1 VIPFVIETAA
11 AQVVEVLDPATR
23 QYFDTAAESERARK
37 FERAIAAYRLVLTR
51 NPDFAPASLGLAR
64 CYALTG
70 ERDEAIA
77 IYEALPYEADAI
89 AGLARLV
96 EHGDPMRALALYE
109 RLERLDPTNTDAPLQ
124 VARLAVA
131 SDPDKAIRAYDF
143 ALGLLGGAEPDGE
156 AVMAVALGLWESG
169 REEAA
174 GNVLTRYLER
184 WPDGA
189 VAAEARGRLD
199 RWTVELRARELGVGG
214 AEPLAPADRK
224 AVADARRKLSA
235 GDDRAALAIL
245 QGVVGKAP
253 NAPEAWGALA
263 EVLLA
268 TGQVDEAERSW
279 LWASTLAP
287 DDAEWPAQ
295 LGLLYAEHYAG
306 RRHRE
311 AKEALQTAL
320 ALRPGW
326 TELQFQLGEVELQL
340 GEWDAASAAF
350 EAYVAAEPNGP
361 HSGEAKKRLEDL
373 DRATTVTPLEAK
385 ESKPIEGV
393 PAEVLERYRV
403 AVVYHRKQDW
413 AAARTEIE
421 EVLRQAPGWPAALDL
436 LASLELH
443 AGNEDAALAAWER
456 SLAADP
462 MQPKIRVAR
471 AEVLR
476 RRGDRAGAKVEH
488 ERAVEMGDVDASYY
502 LAAMAWE
509 DNAPFEAQAHL
520 ERFLGSS
527 TPDHLLRPLAKALDE
542 QVERRI
548 FQVRAAAVGGGS
560 LLGLVGLGFVV
571 RRFRRG
577 QSLDRL
583 VEAAPEVVHDIVRT
597 LSAIR
602 HEVLKHNTTLLDE
615 LPDALEHGDFH
626 AVSWAAVRL
635 YGDEVTPGIL
645 ARFEAYLSSLE
656 RLGRRH
662 GVRLDL
668 RHVDPILAPMWKALR
683 KLQRLER
690 DLRVPARAR
699 PATASELRALSRA
712 LNEDGYQALGRFL
725 RRIGA
730 VTVTRELFL
739 AVDERVRNEAAF
751 ADADLPSLDV
761 AIPAD
766 GVPLRVLAGDLE
778 DVTANLLRNA
788 YSALLDREPS
798 ARRVSMTLTE
808 EADPIT
814 GLEEVVLSFYDNAPG
829 VLTTEMIRSR
839 NIGRGLG
846 LALDLVT
853 RHDGSLRV
861 RSVAD
866 GKHVEVRLPRA
877 EVAK

>member
-1 VIPFVIETAA
+1 VILLVVENAY
-11 AQVVEVLDPATR
+11 AQVVDVLDPATR
-23 QYFDTAAESERARK
+23 QYLDTAGDSERVGDLDK
-37 FERAIAAYRLVLTR
+37 AIAAYRLVLTKD
-51 NPDFAPASLGLAR
+51 PDFTPASLGLAR
-64 CYALTG
+64 CYALAG
-70 ERDEAIA
+70 EKEKARA
-77 IYEALPYEADAI
+77 IYEALPYDADAI
-89 AGLARLV
+89 EGLARLV
-96 EHGDPMRALALYE
+96 EPSDPLRAEALYE
-109 RLERLDPTNTDAPLQ
+109 RLERLDPTDTNAPLQ

-131 SDPDKAIRAYDF
+131 SDPDKAIRAYAF
-143 ALGLLGGAEPDGE
+143 ALGLLGGVEPDGR
-156 AVMAVALGLWESG
+156 AVMAVALGLWNQA

-174 GNVLTRYLER
+174 GDVLTRYLER
-184 WPDGA
+184 WPEGA

-214 AEPLAPADRK
+214 AQPLGAAERQK
-224 AVADARRKLSA
+224 LADARRQLAA
-235 GDDRAALAIL
+235 GDDRAALEIL

-253 NAPEAWGALA
+253 SAPEAWGALA

-268 TGQVDEAERSW
+268 TGQIEEAERSW
-279 LWASTLAP
+279 LWASTLSP
-287 DDAEWPAQ
+287 EDAEWPAQ

-311 AKEALQTAL
+311 AKEALATAL
-320 ALRPGW
+320 ALRPSW
-326 TELQFQLGEVELQL
+326 TELQFQLGEVELHL

-350 EAYVAAEPNGP
+350 EAYVAAEPDGP
-361 HSGEAKKRLEDL
+361 HVRDARKRIDDL
-373 DRATTVTPLEAK
+373 HRTTAVPTLALT

-393 PAEVLERYRV
+393 PPEVLARYRV
-403 AVVYHRKQDW
+403 AVVYHRNQDW
-413 AAARTEIE
+413 DAARREIDD
-421 EVLRQAPGWPAALDL
+421 VLRAAPGWPGALNL

-443 AGNEDAALAAWER
+443 ANDEDKALAAWDR

-462 MQPKIRVAR
+462 AQPKIRVAR

-476 RRGDRAGAKVEH
+476 RRGDRAAAVVEH
-488 ERAVEMGDVDASYY
+488 QRAAEMGDVDASYY

-509 DNAPFEAQAHL
+509 DGEPFTAKAHL
-520 ERFLGSS
+520 DRFLGSS
-527 TPDHLLRPLAKALDE
+527 TPDHLLRPLAQALDE

-548 FQVRAAAVGGGS
+548 FQIKATMVGGGS
-560 LLGLVGLGFVV
+560 ALGLVGVGLLV

-577 QSLDRL
+577 QPLERL
-583 VEAAPEVVHDIVRT
+583 VEAAPEVVHDVVRT

-602 HEVLKHNTTLLDE
+602 HEVLKHNTTLLAE
-615 LPDALEHGDFH
+615 VPDALEHGDFH

-635 YGDEVTPGIL
+635 FGDEVTPGVRD
-645 ARFEAYLSSLE
+645 RFEAYVSTLE

-668 RHVDPILAPMWKALR
+668 RHVDPILAPMGRALR

-699 PATASELRALSRA
+699 ENTAEQVRALSRA
-712 LNEDGYQALGRFL
+712 LNEDGYAALGRFL

-730 VTVTRELFL
+730 VTVTRALFED
-739 AVDERVRNEAAF
+739 VDARVRNEPAF
-751 ADADLPSLDV
+751 AGADLPTLEVSLRDG
-761 AIPAD
+761 
-766 GVPLRVLAGDLE
+766 GVPLRVLVGDLE
-778 DVTANLLRNA
+778 DVVANLLRNA
-788 YSALLDREPS
+788 YSALLEREPS
-798 ARRVSMTLTE
+798 ARRVSVSLAE

-861 RSVAD
+861 RPAAD

-877 EVAK
+877 EVGE

>member
-1 VIPFVIETAA
+1 VIPFVVETAA

-23 QYFDTAAESERARK
+23 QYFDTAAESERRRD

-51 NPDFAPASLGLAR
+51 NPDFVPASLGLAR

-70 ERDEAIA
+70 RRDDAIA

-89 AGLARLV
+89 EALARLV
-96 EHGDPMRALALYE
+96 EAGDAPRALALYE
-109 RLERLDPTNTDAPLQ
+109 RLERLDPTDTNAPLQ
-124 VARLAVA
+124 VARLSVA
-131 SDPDKAIRAYDF
+131 SDPDKAIEAYDF

-156 AVMAVALGLWESG
+156 VVMAVALGLWDRG

-174 GNVLTRYLER
+174 GNVLTRYLGQ

-199 RWTVELRARELGVGG
+199 RWSVELRARELGVGG
-214 AEPLAPADRK
+214 AEPLGDADRK
-224 AVADARRKLSA
+224 ALADARQLAA
-235 GDDRAALAIL
+235 GDAQKALEIL
-245 QGVVGKAP
+245 QGVVARAP

-268 TGQVDEAERSW
+268 TGKVDEAERSW
-279 LWASTLAP
+279 LWAGTLAP

-306 RRHRE
+306 RRNRE
-311 AKEALQTAL
+311 AKESLQTAL

-326 TELQFQLGEVELQL
+326 SEIQFQLGEVELQL
-340 GEWDAASAAF
+340 GEWDAATTAF
-350 EAYVAAEPNGP
+350 EAYVAAEPTGP
-361 HSGEAKKRLEDL
+361 HTLAAKKRLEDL
-373 DRATTVTPLEAK
+373 RRATTVTPFEPK

-393 PAEVLERYRV
+393 PPDVLERYRV

-413 AAARTEIE
+413 DAARTEID
-421 EVLRQAPGWPAALDL
+421 EVLKQAPDWPAALDL

-443 AGNEDAALAAWER
+443 AGNEDAALAAWDK

-462 MQPKIRVAR
+462 VQPKIRVAR

-476 RRGDRAGAKVEH
+476 RRGDRAGAKAEH

-509 DNAPFEAQAHL
+509 DNQPFEAKAHL
-520 ERFLGSS
+520 DRFLGSS
-527 TPDHLLRPLAKALDE
+527 TPDHLLRPLAQALDE

-548 FQVRAAAVGGGS
+548 FQVKAAAVGGGS
-560 LLGLVGLGFVV
+560 LLGIVGLGLLV

-583 VEAAPEVVHDIVRT
+583 VETSPEVVHDVVRT

-615 LPDALEHGDFH
+615 VPGALEHGDFH

-645 ARFEAYLSSLE
+645 ARFEAYVSTLE

-683 KLQRLER
+683 KLQRLEK
-690 DLRVPARAR
+690 DLRNPSRAS
-699 PATASELRALSRA
+699 PGTAEELRALSRA

-739 AVDERVRNEAAF
+739 TVDERVRNEAAF
-751 ADADLPSLDV
+751 ADAQLPALDV
-761 AIPAD
+761 VIPD
-766 GVPLRVLAGDLE
+766 EGIPLRVLAGDLE

-788 YSALLDREPS
+788 YSALLDLEPS
-798 ARRVSMTLTE
+798 ARRVSVSLAE